1 MVQCPILLHIS
12 SFTVTYAYT
21 WACIVKARVWSGEEG
36 SENELEHFGF
46 VADCRARLD
55 PPLPENYFGNCLVP
69 CLLSKEYST
78 NRWRWFYN
86 CIQAYRRSNSR
97 KAWKQG
103 GSFERFTKIVLEFWT
118 SKLRALGWSCWFTK
132 VFSLWHRFWIGEIT
146 KEIIHRNRWNKV
158 QITSW
163 RQR

>member
-1 MVQCPILLHIS
+1 MATFLLSQADLERFKRSVMVQCPILLHVS

-78 NRWRWFYN
+78 NR
-86 CIQAYRRSNSR
+86 
-97 KAWKQG
+97 
-103 GSFERFTKIVLEFWT
+103 
-118 SKLRALGWSCWFTK
+118 
-132 VFSLWHRFWIGEIT
+132 
-146 KEIIHRNRWNKV
+146 
-158 QITSW
+158 
-163 RQR
+163 